1 MNILIIKELGDKAID
16 SAVESV
22 ENHYKENS
30 NNYNVSVKFIKDIK
44 TRAKIDQV
52 VIFSNSI
59 EFIEENYYKYSNKS
73 LVSIVTNNFDAKH
86 VLGCL
91 ILTENLF
98 SMKKDASYIVD
109 KIIKLNSCNSL
120 KQGVK
125 V

>member
-1 MNILIIKELGDKAID
+1 MNVLIIKELGDKAID

-30 NNYNVSVKFIKDIK
+30 NNYNISVKFIKDIK

-125 V
+125 A

>member
-1 MNILIIKELGDKAID
+1 MNCFK
-16 SAVESV
+16 
-22 ENHYKENS
+22 
-30 NNYNVSVKFIKDIK
+30 
-44 TRAKIDQV
+44 
-52 VIFSNSI
+52 SNSI

-73 LVSIVTNNFDAKH
+73 LVSIATNNFDAKH

-109 KIIKLNSCNSL
+109 KIIKLNNCNSL